1 MRLLRFGFR
10 LFQSVTFS
18 VVILIALSCHNI
30 SAQEVKQAEIDGVAQ
45 HWVMQETTGR
55 VFATLSDRDEVIE
68 FDSNGKEVRR
78 IEVNTSPGQM
88 MIKGDMLIVG
98 CTKSPSLVVIDLT
111 TNQKKGEIKLN
122 GKGPYSFFCS
132 QVDNSFVYCVCNTG
146 TAWWDGKVFQCD
158 LKTMKIRKEVA
169 VSTWRQSHV
178 IHVAMSPDGNWIVP
192 DARGASSPSGAD
204 LMKVNEEECT
214 FEQLQH
220 HHDSFGPIVA
230 APSNRFWALGKAL
243 YSQDLS
249 KMLRTFG
256 GEPVAFHPN
265 LDLVASLSGTDLLLE
280 QFSDASLIA
289 KLSLNAKPQ
298 SSEKAGKTSTIP
310 FNHDSIVRIDSKG
323 QRVFVGTPTK
333 AYWVDVSEIIKM
345 ASEQNILL
353 VPSQLN
359 AVLGKEIKVPLSAT
373 GINNKTEMEIA
384 EGPKDAKIVDG
395 HLVWRPSADDVGE
408 HTLKLDLKLVADQRI
423 VDSVDINLSVGPV
436 HYELGFPAIGLEV
449 SPGAKYLVA
458 WGPSPGQNRA
468 HPSHVGS
475 DDLAVVDI
483 QEQKVIAKKTIP
495 QGIRC
500 VTIDDNFVFVAP
512 HSGNLIYR
520 LSPQLGDSQRVFIQA
535 SPSRLIRLGKSWLLT
550 QSDIEANQLID
561 IQEMKPLNAG
571 IFGIRQNSRFSIIAN
586 DQCVLIENRL
596 IDRKTG
602 ELLRTV
608 GTAKLPALVKV
619 QNNSQPVRFPNSG
632 IPTWGRMIE
641 SNSLVTANGSRIAT
655 FPGDK
660 ITTLSAEFPVAVS
673 MDMGLTDPNRMLS
686 FINITDGSTIQA
698 AKLSTKARTNSSM
711 AMVSMQR
718 ALVLRGDKIF
728 CLDQNR
734 VLVSEIPE
742 EVKKTLS
749 IPPHFGPTQ
758 LEVIEADKP
767 FKFKPRVVDGS
778 NKLTFSLLMEYEGLS
793 IDSETG
799 EVSIDTPMLWN
810 AFSTNF
816 RNNIFDFS
824 RFSSNPAASD
834 VGSVQSETASQYKL
848 LTGKDLPKDKIA
860 AEIPISIAL
869 ESSDGLRDEIS
880 YSLIVVGN
888 FTEIAKRF
896 EKQKVEQEKQM
907 TDARAEQEKRRA
919 ELEANRNPP
928 PNRLH
933 GEGDPNA
940 RLEALENRVRRME
953 AALDAILKK
962 LDEKKP

>member
-1 MRLLRFGFR
+1 MRLLRVGSP
-10 LFQSVTFS
+10 LFQCVIFS
-18 VVILIALSCHNI
+18 LAFLIALPCNKL
-30 SAQEVKQAEIDGVAQ
+30 SAQEVKQADIDGSAQ

-55 VFATLSDRDEVIE
+55 VFATLLDRDEVIE
-68 FDSNGKEVRR
+68 FDSTGKEVRR
-78 IEVNTSPGQM
+78 IEVNTSPDQM

-111 TNQKKGEIKLN
+111 SNQKKGEIKLN
-122 GKGPYSFFCS
+122 GKGPYSLFCS
-132 QVDNSFVYCVCNTG
+132 QVDNGFVYCVCSTG

-158 LKTMKIRKEVA
+158 LKTMKIRKEIA
-169 VSTWRQSHV
+169 VSTWGQSHV
-178 IHVAMSPDGNWIVP
+178 VHVAMSPDGNWIVA
-192 DARGASSPSGAD
+192 DARGASSPSGAH

-265 LDLVASLSGTDLLLE
+265 LDLAASLAGTDLLLE
-280 QFSDASLIA
+280 QFSDASLVA
-289 KLSLNAKPQ
+289 KVSLSAKPK
-298 SSEKAGKTSTIP
+298 SSEKSEKMPTIP
-310 FNHDSIVRIDSKG
+310 FNHDSILRIDAIHH
-323 QRVFVGTPTK
+323 QVFVGTTSK
-333 AYWVDVSEIIKM
+333 AYWVDISEIIKM

-359 AVLGKEIKVPLSAT
+359 AVLGKEIKVPLNAT
-373 GINNKTEMEIA
+373 GINNKTEIEIA
-384 EGPKDAKIVDG
+384 EGPKDAKIADG

-408 HTLKLDLKLVADQRI
+408 HLLKLDLKLAADQKI
-423 VDSVDINLSVGPV
+423 VDSVEISLRVSPV
-436 HYELGFPAIGLEV
+436 HFELGFSAIGLEV
-449 SPGAKYLVA
+449 APGAKYLVA
-458 WGPSPGQNRA
+458 WGPSPGQNRT

-475 DDLAVVDI
+475 DDLAVIDFR
-483 QEQKVIAKKTIP
+483 EQKVIAKKTIP

-500 VTIDDNFVFVAP
+500 VTIDDNYVFVAP

-535 SPSRLIRLGKSWLLT
+535 SPSRLFRIGKSWLLA
-550 QSDIEANQLID
+550 QSEIEAHQLID
-561 IQEMKPLNAG
+561 IQEMKPSNTG

-586 DQCVLIENRL
+586 DQYVQIENRL
-596 IDRKTG
+596 IDRQTG

-608 GTAKLPALVKV
+608 GTAKLPSLVRV
-619 QNNSQPVRFPNSG
+619 QNNAQPVRFPSAG

-641 SNSLVTANGSRIAT
+641 SNSLVTATGSRIAT

-660 ITTLSAEFPVAVS
+660 VATLSAEFPVVVS
-673 MDMGLTDPNRMLS
+673 MDMGFTNPNRMLS
-686 FINITDGSTIQA
+686 FINITDGSTLES
-698 AKLSTKARTNSSM
+698 AKLNTKAQANSSM
-711 AMVSMQR
+711 SILSMQR

-728 CLDQNR
+728 CLDQDR
-734 VLVSEIPE
+734 VLVSQIPE
-742 EVKKTLS
+742 EVKKELS
-749 IPPHFGPTQ
+749 IPPHFGPTK

-767 FKFKPRVVDGS
+767 FKFKPLVVDGS
-778 NKLTFSLLMEYEGLS
+778 KKLTFSLLMEYEGLS

-799 EVSIDTPMLWN
+799 EISIDTPMLWN

-824 RFSSNPAASD
+824 RFSSNPAVSD
-834 VGSVQSETASQYKL
+834 GGSVQGETASQYKL
-848 LTGKDLPKDKIA
+848 LTGKELPKDKIA
-860 AEIPISIAL
+860 TEIPISIAL

-907 TDARAEQEKRRA
+907 ADARAEQEKRRA
-919 ELEANRNPP
+919 ELDARMNPP
-928 PNRLH
+928 PNRPH
-933 GEGDPNA
+933 GEGDANA

-953 AALDAILKK
+953 AALDTILKK